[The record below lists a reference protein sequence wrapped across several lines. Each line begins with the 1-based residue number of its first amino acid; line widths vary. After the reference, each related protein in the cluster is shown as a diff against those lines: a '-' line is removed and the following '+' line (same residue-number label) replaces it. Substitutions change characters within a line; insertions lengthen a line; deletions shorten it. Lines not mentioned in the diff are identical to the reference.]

1 MGAGSRGNLQEMLS
15 TQASGQT
22 SKTKILLTLLAL
34 DIDWKAFEAECKKI
48 VNEVSEKFIDLGL
61 EDHESDY
68 GAGEVQAK
76 QERFEREFNKIPFNF
91 EAFSLQLPLG
101 GASALQGA

>member
-1 MGAGSRGNLQEMLS
+1 M
-15 TQASGQT
+15 
-22 SKTKILLTLLAL
+22 LAL

-91 EAFSLQLPLG
+91 AWDIVV
-101 GASALQGA
+101 ASGPQTLVAP